1 MRDIIFDFPIVPPS
15 VNTLWR
21 IERGKARLSKEAR
34 DFYALVKLFVRG
46 KRAPRAW
53 RYYAVDILIEP
64 SRRSGDVDNKI
75 KAVLDSLTKAG
86 FWKDDSLVAAV
97 SCQFGKINRRGRTIV
112 RVSERKSKFL

>member
-53 RYYAVDILIEP
+53 RIL
-64 SRRSGDVDNKI
+64 
-75 KAVLDSLTKAG
+75 
-86 FWKDDSLVAAV
+86 
-97 SCQFGKINRRGRTIV
+97 RGRYLDRTDAPIGRRRQQDKSGTRLSHEGGILGGRLAR
-112 RVSERKSKFL
+112 RVCLLSIWENKPTRAYYRPRLGAEK